1 MNLGLDQN
9 SDINLEPNFPVLSFI
24 VSTSFVLVSMFLLSQ
39 SRHWDSDIFSLGLS
53 LDDPNLDSLIPYR
66 NYIGL
71 PRTNTALLSL
81 VYNLSAVK
89 LHRTTSADFAYSSWK
104 STDRQGSWQICSC
117 PLVRRSVRPSVW
129 HTGVTLFFLF
139 LFSFFLFGF
148 AIFHFK
154 SPLAF
159 EG

>member
-1 MNLGLDQN
+1 MNLGLDQCA
-9 SDINLEPNFPVLSFI
+9 DISLEPNFPVLSFI

-117 PLVRRSVRPSVW
+117 PLVRPSVSPSV
-129 HTGVTLFFLF
+129 HQSDIQVSHFFFLF
-139 LFSFFLFGF
+139 LFSFFFIWFRNISL
-148 AIFHFK
+148 
-154 SPLAF
+154 
-159 EG
+159 